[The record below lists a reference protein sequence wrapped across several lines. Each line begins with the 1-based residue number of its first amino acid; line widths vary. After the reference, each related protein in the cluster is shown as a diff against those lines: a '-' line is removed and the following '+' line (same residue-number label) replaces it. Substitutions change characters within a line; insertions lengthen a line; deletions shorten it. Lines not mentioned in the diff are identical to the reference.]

1 MTTKADG
8 VDLSATTAANV
19 GQAGSSGGTY
29 TVLFT
34 NRGTSSVTVRL
45 GLGTGSATFQD
56 ARYILY
62 DETLEAK
69 STLTFSPVVAEA
81 NDYIIAYSSAASVN
95 ALMMGHDV

>member
-1 MTTKADG
+1 MAVKADG

-29 TVLFT
+29 SVVFT

-56 ARYILY
+56 ARYIFCLLY
-62 DETLEAK
+62 TSPSPRDL
-69 STLTFSPVVAEA
+69 STSRMP
-81 NDYIIAYSSAASVN
+81 SSA
-95 ALMMGHDV
+95 

>member
-1 MTTKADG
+1 MTVKADG

-19 GQAGSSGGTY
+19 GQAGSNGGTY
-29 TVLFT
+29 TVIFT
-34 NRGTSSVTVRL
+34 NRGTSSVNVRL
-45 GLGTGSATFQD
+45 GLGTGSATFLD

-62 DETLEAK
+62 DEPLASK
-69 STLTFSPVVAEA
+69 SSLTFAPVVAEG

>member
-1 MTTKADG
+1 MAVKADG

-29 TVLFT
+29 SVVFT
-34 NRGTSSVTVRL
+34 NSGTSSVTVRL

-62 DETLEAK
+62 DESLPAK
-69 STLTFSPVVAEA
+69 SSLTFAPVVAEG

-95 ALMMGHDV
+95 ALMMGHDI

>member
-29 TVLFT
+29 SVIFT

-62 DETLEAK
+62 DETLAAK

>member
-1 MTTKADG
+1 MTVKSDG

-19 GQAGSSGGTY
+19 GQAGSSGGTFSV
-29 TVLFT
+29 TIC

-56 ARYILY
+56 ARYLLY
-62 DETLEAK
+62 DETLAGK
-69 STLTFSPVVAEA
+69 SSMTLAPVVAEA

-95 ALMMGHDV
+95 AIMMGHDE

>member
-29 TVLFT
+29 SVTVT
-34 NRGTSSVTVRL
+34 NRSASDVTVRL
-45 GLGTGSATFQD
+45 GLGTSSATFHD

-62 DETLEAK
+62 NEPLAAN
-69 STLTFSPVVAEA
+69 SSMTFSPVVCEA

>member
-1 MTTKADG
+1 MTVKAYG

-19 GQAGSSGGTY
+19 GQAGSSGGTFSV
-29 TVLFT
+29 TIC

-56 ARYILY
+56 ARYLLY
-62 DETLEAK
+62 DETLAGK
-69 STLTFSPVVAEA
+69 SSMTLAPVVAEA

-95 ALMMGHDV
+95 AIMMGHDE